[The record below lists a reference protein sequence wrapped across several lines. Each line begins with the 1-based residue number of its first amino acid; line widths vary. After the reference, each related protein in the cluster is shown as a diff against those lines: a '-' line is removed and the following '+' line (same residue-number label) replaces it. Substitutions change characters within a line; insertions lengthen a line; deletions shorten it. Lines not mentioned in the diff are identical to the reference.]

1 MATQRGFLIPNEYS
15 MKKLFLIGIKDLKLR
30 FRDRAALIFML
41 LTPFLLT
48 LGMGLVTGRFSGGDS
63 SGISDIPI
71 AIVNL
76 DNDSLGDALVDVFN
90 SEDLADLVE
99 TTLSE
104 DPEAARRLVD
114 EDEVAAAIIIPAGF
128 TQSVIPKNE
137 NAVPK
142 EEIRIEFYANP
153 SRPTSAGII
162 KAIVDGFMA
171 RLDEMRLAGV
181 TSVSQLII
189 SGRISPED
197 ADQVGQEMGARLQQ
211 NDAGNTNEV
220 TAITL
225 NTSTS
230 EGEEV
235 EFDVLSYFAPGMAL
249 MFLMYT
255 VSYGGSSILAEK
267 SQGTLPRLLVSPT
280 NSMQVLGGKVFG
292 IFLTGAAQ
300 MLILIGASSLFFQL
314 KWGDAFGI
322 VLLVLAA
329 VFGATGWGMLITAL
343 ARTPAQVGSIGS
355 AVMLIFA
362 MLGGSFTQIENMPA
376 IVQTLGKITPN
387 AWAMDGF
394 TTLALGGTLT
404 SLSRPILA
412 LVTMGILLFLVSAV
426 FFGKKNLVQ
435 K

>member
-1 MATQRGFLIPNEYS
+1 
-15 MKKLFLIGIKDLKLR
+15 MKKLFLIGMKDLKIR
-30 FRDRAALIFML
+30 YRDRAALIFIL

-48 LGMGLVTGRFSGGDS
+48 LGMGLVTGRFSGDNS
-63 SGISDIPI
+63 SGVSDIPI
-71 AIVNL
+71 VIVNL
-76 DNDSLGDALVDVFN
+76 DKDSLGDALVDVFN
-90 SEDLADLVE
+90 SDDLADLVE
-99 TTLSE
+99 ATLSE
-104 DPEAARRLVD
+104 DPEAARLLVD

-128 TQSVIPKNE
+128 TQSVIPQNNSVLIDE
-137 NAVPK
+137 A
-142 EEIRIEFYANP
+142 IQIEFYANP

-162 KAIVDGFMA
+162 KSIVDGFLA
-171 RLDEMRLAGV
+171 SVDEMRLGGMTA
-181 TSVSQLII
+181 VSQLII

-197 ADQVGQEMGARLQQ
+197 ANQVGAEMGERLQ
-211 NDAGNTNEV
+211 NDSTNANEA
-220 TAITL
+220 AISL
-225 NTSTS
+225 NTSIT

-314 KWGDAFGI
+314 KWGGALGVI
-322 VLLVLAA
+322 LLVLAA

-343 ARTPAQVGSIGS
+343 ARTPTQVGNVGS

-362 MLGGSFTQIENMPA
+362 MLGGSFVQVENMPA
-376 IVQTLGKITPN
+376 IVQTFGKITPN

-394 TTLALGGTLT
+394 TTLAFGGTLT
-404 SLSRPILA
+404 LLSTPILA
-412 LVTMGILLFLVSAV
+412 LLTMGSLLFLVSALL
-426 FFGKKNLVQ
+426 FSKKNLAQ

>member
-1 MATQRGFLIPNEYS
+1 
-15 MKKLFLIGIKDLKLR
+15 
-30 FRDRAALIFML
+30 
-41 LTPFLLT
+41 
-48 LGMGLVTGRFSGGDS
+48 MGLVTGRFSGDNS
-63 SGISDIPI
+63 SGVSDIPI
-71 AIVNL
+71 VIVNL
-76 DNDSLGDALVDVFN
+76 DKDSLGHALVDVFN
-90 SEDLADLVE
+90 SDDLADLVE
-99 TTLSE
+99 ATLSE
-104 DPEAARRLVD
+104 DPEAARLLVD

-128 TQSVIPKNE
+128 TQSVIPQNNSALIDE
-137 NAVPK
+137 A
-142 EEIRIEFYANP
+142 IQIEFYANP

-162 KAIVDGFMA
+162 KSIVDGFLA
-171 RLDEMRLAGV
+171 SVDEMRLGGMTA
-181 TSVSQLII
+181 VSQLII

-197 ADQVGQEMGARLQQ
+197 ANQVGAEMGERLQ
-211 NDAGNTNEV
+211 NDSTNANEA
-220 TAITL
+220 AISL
-225 NTSTS
+225 NTSIT

-314 KWGDAFGI
+314 KWGDALGVI
-322 VLLVLAA
+322 LLVLAA

-343 ARTPAQVGSIGS
+343 ARTPTQVGNVGS

-362 MLGGSFTQIENMPA
+362 MLGGSFVQVENMPA
-376 IVQTLGKITPN
+376 IVQTFGKITPN

-394 TTLALGGTLT
+394 TTLAFGGTLT
-404 SLSRPILA
+404 LLSTPILA
-412 LVTMGILLFLVSAV
+412 LLTMGSLLFLVSALL
-426 FFGKKNLVQ
+426 FSKKNLAQ